1 VALIKKGEFSIID
14 ILKCIFYGM
23 IFSFA
28 VMVVMAMAFI
38 FAVKSPDLWEASPV
52 EPPEEI
58 HPFSLLIPLTVCL
71 MYITIYPLIDFLYLA
86 LSSESKE
93 GLTIFHKILGK
104 KIINKYNSKFLSVLI
119 AFGFYFGIFLF
130 PPFIL
135 SLVGIPLILLW
146 CIWFLVYPLMILTYY
161 GAKGYIAG
169 ISNAYL
175 HIPDMN
181 RSLFVGLEDSQ
192 RATKEFLDDP
202 ISRILIGMMLFVF
215 VWQWISSFQ
224 TLIFLF
230 KGEMAISPY
239 SYSGMVF
246 LTLLFGV
253 IGYFT
258 RFWGRKI
265 QYRAID
271 VYFAAYLM
279 AAVGINVFVNFLIV
293 NINKL
298 IPTLNSWSLTAPIST
313 NFLLFAIPAVI
324 EEIVLI
330 IFTSYYFL
338 ARKSTFNINFMHS
351 KIEEC
356 GQSFDPIPLFNLI
369 KSNNIQLRYHAEQ
382 TLINMY
388 ERIPIKIDVDINEI
402 RYKNPLLDG
411 LSDPNRNARRISYK
425 ILNQLERD
433 IPEKIIPWII
443 EALSSSNYEKSISI
457 ARSLLVSKI
466 DLIRKIPKDILIKL
480 SNDSEWRLKLKS
492 LKILSKLL
500 RYNENFIKNLEIENL
515 LEDADI
521 NIQIQTL
528 KILGESSYSIP
539 TEVLDEKLNHVNK
552 YVRASAIKT
561 LKNIKDDEKK
571 EKLISS
577 LIPLI
582 KDPSNIVR
590 TSIFETLSELEN
602 LKKYSLP
609 LVPFYNALEDPDDD
623 LRRASLSV
631 LRKYYDEKSSII
643 DIDQIIKRIDN
654 DNIENL
660 VDILNLLGDFWDKRG
675 RFWNKDPEKILNT
688 LFEYLKFDDN
698 KVKETVSNIIVKK
711 YELNPD
717 IIFEKLVNTPDTSKY
732 LLKGIISRTLINI
745 AEKYPEDVI
754 PRLNDFRSFDKK
766 EAQINALSAL
776 EEIAEKYPKNIN
788 LETFVSVLKLSTDPI
803 IKNQSSKILTKVAK
817 VNPKAIQPIIHNISA
832 LFEDQETSVKITLT
846 KSLLQIA
853 QESPHLINK
862 EVIFG
867 LFSEKDPFIR
877 ETATKILGEIGTEI
891 DNYKDI
897 IDALLNKALIDEE
910 WIVREAAVE
919 SLGKIIHQVKNKAF
933 IVERLKPL
941 LDDKKPWVRRS
952 VLNLL
957 SEVEE
962 IEISDLPIDKIKE
975 NIDHKNDEVREASAK
990 LLQKYDK
997 EPIEPIFEKIISL
1010 LEDPSENVRNK
1021 MIASMVS
1028 IVRAK
1033 GLKNLLSDLL
1043 KYLSDEYSIELQQ
1056 SIAKLLD
1063 RVAKY
1068 EEADIKK
1075 RIISV
1080 LEIRCKMSQD
1090 QIVCKAL
1097 HNLKNY
1103 L

>member
-1 VALIKKGEFSIID
+1 MALIKKGEFSIID

-38 FAVKSPDLWEASPV
+38 FAVKSPDLWEASNV
-52 EPPEEI
+52 EPPKEI

-71 MYITIYPLIDFLYLA
+71 IYITIYPLIDFLYLA

-104 KIINKYNSKFLSVLI
+104 KIINRYNSKILSVLI
-119 AFGFYFGIFLF
+119 ALGFYFGVFLF
-130 PPFIL
+130 PPFLL
-135 SLVGIPLILLW
+135 SLTGIPLILMW

-192 RATKEFLDDP
+192 RATKEFFNDP

-215 VWQWISSFQ
+215 IWQWISSFQ

-246 LTLLFGV
+246 ITLLFGV

-271 VYFAAYLM
+271 INFAAYLM

-298 IPTLNSWSLTAPIST
+298 KPTFNSWSLTAPIST
-313 NFLLFAIPAVI
+313 NFLLFAIPAII
-324 EEIVLI
+324 EEILLI

-356 GQSFDPIPLFNLI
+356 GRSFDPIPLFNLI
-369 KSNNIQLRYHAEQ
+369 KSNNPQLRNHAEQ

-402 RYKNPLLDG
+402 KYKYPLLDG
-411 LSDPNRNARRISYK
+411 LSDPNQNARKISLK
-425 ILNQLERD
+425 ILNHLERE
-433 IPEKIIPWII
+433 IPEKILSWII
-443 EALSSSNYEKSISI
+443 ESLSSPNYEKNLSIG
-457 ARSLLVSKI
+457 RSLLASKI
-466 DLIRKIPKDILIKL
+466 ELIRKIPYNILIKL
-480 SNDSEWRLKLKS
+480 TNDSEWRLRLIS
-492 LKILSKLL
+492 LKILSRVLK
-500 RYNENFIKNLEIENL
+500 YDKNFIKNLNFENL
-515 LEDADI
+515 LEDPDV
-521 NIQIQTL
+521 NVQVQTL

-539 TEVLDEKLNHVNK
+539 TEILIDKIDHSNK
-552 YVRASAIKT
+552 YIRASAIKN
-561 LKNIKDDEKK
+561 LKNIQDIEQKN
-571 EKLISS
+571 KLIES
-577 LIPLI
+577 LISHM

-590 TSIFETLSELEN
+590 TSVFETFSKLEN

-609 LVPFYNALEDPDDD
+609 LIPFYNALEDTNDD
-623 LRRASLSV
+623 LRRASISV

-643 DIDQIIKRIDN
+643 DVDQIIKRIDYEK
-654 DNIENL
+654 IHNL
-660 VDILNLLGDFWDKRG
+660 IDILNLLGDFWNKKG
-675 RFWNKDPEKILNT
+675 SFWNKDPEKILNT
-688 LFEYLKFDDN
+688 LFEYLKFDNN
-698 KVKETVSNIIVKK
+698 KVKETVSNIILRK

-717 IIFEKLVNTPDTSKY
+717 IIFEKLINIPDTSKY

-766 EAQINALSAL
+766 EAQLNALSAL
-776 EEIAEKYPKNIN
+776 EEIVEKFPKYIN
-788 LETFVSVLKLSTDPI
+788 LETFVSVLKQSTDPI

-817 VNPKAIQPIIHNISA
+817 INPKAIQPIIPEISA
-832 LFEDQETSVKITLT
+832 LFEDQETSVKITLI
-846 KSLLQIA
+846 KSLFQIV

-862 EVIFG
+862 EVIIG

-877 ETATKILGEIGTEI
+877 ETATKILGQIGMEI
-891 DNYKDI
+891 DNYKEIVDS
-897 IDALLNKALIDEE
+897 LLNKALTDEE

-919 SLGKIIHQVKNKAF
+919 SLGKIIHQIKNKTF
-933 IVERLKPL
+933 IIEKLKTL
-941 LDDKKPWVRRS
+941 LDDRKPWVRRS

-957 SEVEE
+957 SEIEE
-962 IEISDLPIDKIKE
+962 IKISDLPIDKIKE
-975 NIDHKNDEVREASAK
+975 NIDHKSDEVREATAK

-997 EPIEPIFEKIISL
+997 EPIEPIFDEIISL

-1028 IVRAK
+1028 IIRAK

-1043 KYLSDEYSIELQQ
+1043 KYLSDEYSIALQQ

-1068 EEADIKK
+1068 EEEDIKK